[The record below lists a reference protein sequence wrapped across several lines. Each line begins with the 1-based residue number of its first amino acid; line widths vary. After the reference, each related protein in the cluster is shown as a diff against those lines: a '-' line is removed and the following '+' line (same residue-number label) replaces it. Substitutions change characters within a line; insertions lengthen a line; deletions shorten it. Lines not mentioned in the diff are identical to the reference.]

1 MTKRKKSY
9 NNFIAIG
16 LVFLSLMGSSVSKEF
31 SIKLDFNQFF
41 NLSYLLIYFFSF
53 YRFRFFSIFSM
64 FVLGL
69 ISDSITGIPFGVSS
83 VAYMLIFRIAV
94 YQNSIR
100 LRSMF
105 LAEWFA
111 FAIAIFVTYII
122 ILIIFYSTSRLFD
135 YEVYIYNF
143 LGTVL
148 MYPFTWLILK
158 YFFLKLEKI
167 THDE

>member
-1 MTKRKKSY
+1 MKKKQKKNY
-9 NNFIAIG
+9 NNFLAIG
-16 LVFLSLMGSSVSKEF
+16 LVLLSLMGNSISSEF
-31 SIKLDFNQFF
+31 FIELDFNQFF
-41 NLSYLLIYFFSF
+41 NLPYLLIYFFSF
-53 YRFRFFSIFSM
+53 NRFRYFSIFSM
-64 FVLGL
+64 FMLGL

-83 VAYMLIFRIAV
+83 VAFMLIFRIAL

-111 FAIAIFVTYII
+111 FAIAILITYVL
-122 ILIIFYSTSRLFD
+122 ILIIFYVGERLFY

-148 MYPFTWLILK
+148 MYPFIWLNIKIFL
-158 YFFLKLEKI
+158 LKLERLNN
-167 THDE
+167 D

>member
-1 MTKRKKSY
+1 MIKQKKNY
-9 NNFIAIG
+9 NNFLAIG
-16 LVFLSLMGSSVSKEF
+16 LVFFSLMGNSITKELYVE
-31 SIKLDFNQFF
+31 LDLNQFF
-41 NLSYLLIYFFSF
+41 NLPYLLIYFFSF
-53 YRFRFFSIFSM
+53 NRFRYFSIFSM
-64 FVLGL
+64 FVFGL

-83 VAYMLIFRIAV
+83 VAFMLIFRIAI

-111 FAIAIFVTYII
+111 FAIAILITYML
-122 ILIIFYSTSRLFD
+122 ILIIFYVSGRLFD

-148 MYPFTWLILK
+148 TYPFIWLILK
-158 YFFLKLEKI
+158 YFFLKLERL
-167 THDE
+167 TND

>member
-1 MTKRKKSY
+1 MIKQKKNY
-9 NNFIAIG
+9 NNFLAIG
-16 LVFLSLMGSSVSKEF
+16 LVFFSLMGNSITKELYVE
-31 SIKLDFNQFF
+31 LDLNQFF
-41 NLSYLLIYFFSF
+41 NLPYLLIYFFSF
-53 YRFRFFSIFSM
+53 NRFRYFSIFSM
-64 FVLGL
+64 FVFGL

-83 VAYMLIFRIAV
+83 VAFMLIFRIAI

-111 FAIAIFVTYII
+111 FAIAILITYML
-122 ILIIFYSTSRLFD
+122 ILIIFYVSGRLFD

-148 MYPFTWLILK
+148 MYPFIWLILK
-158 YFFLKLEKI
+158 YFFLKLERI
-167 THDE
+167 SND

>member
-1 MTKRKKSY
+1 MKKKQKKNY
-9 NNFIAIG
+9 NNFLAIG
-16 LVFLSLMGSSVSKEF
+16 LVLLSLMGNSISSEF
-31 SIKLDFNQFF
+31 FIELDFNQFF
-41 NLSYLLIYFFSF
+41 NLPYLLIYFFSF
-53 YRFRFFSIFSM
+53 NRFRYFSIFSM
-64 FVLGL
+64 FMLGL

-83 VAYMLIFRIAV
+83 VAFMLIFRIAL

-111 FAIAIFVTYII
+111 FAIAILITYVL
-122 ILIIFYSTSRLFD
+122 ILIIFYVGERLFY

-148 MYPFTWLILK
+148 MYPFIWLILK
-158 YFFLKLEKI
+158 YFFLKLERLNN
-167 THDE
+167 D